1 MSSYYRPSPRF
12 ASEHNPFESPVLT
25 PSPLRQRPLFPTPA
39 SPMKDSDDLF
49 SQSPYTSPNNSIS
62 IPQPISADDEE
73 GSIFLS
79 SPPFSAPPASTSR
92 LLVTPVKQ
100 SHRPRARTALT
111 EKHFN
116 VPRSPLSEFSSGSQV
131 PRARIGVGT
140 KRKTEPQATT
150 PLRQHNLAPLKLA
163 SCTAE
168 DRVSSPFHFDR
179 LAPLPTP
186 KTCARTP
193 QTTAEADFHL
203 TNQTSTLKHLRI
215 TDRNNSADEFA
226 SHANDS
232 ASDVDDDE
240 ANTLFYSN
248 ARMKNKVTN
257 AGKLAGRVFVNKDRF
272 KDEVVE
278 AISPGGHITKRRAR
292 SRPVSAELKQLV
304 HSPNSPGPVSYIVV
318 TQMACTH
325 RHGLDPRFSHQ
336 YGTFESPELYH
347 FPLNSFSFILK
358 LVSF

>member
-1 MSSYYRPSPRF
+1 
-12 ASEHNPFESPVLT
+12 
-25 PSPLRQRPLFPTPA
+25 
-39 SPMKDSDDLF
+39 MKDIDDLF
-49 SQSPYTSPNNSIS
+49 SQSPYKSPNNASS

-79 SPPFSAPPASTSR
+79 PPFSAPPPSTSR
-92 LLVTPVKQ
+92 PLITPVKQ
-100 SHRPRARTALT
+100 SHRPRARTALA

-116 VPRSPLSEFSSGSQV
+116 MPFSPLSEFSSGSQV

-140 KRKTEPQATT
+140 KRKTELQAT

-163 SCTAE
+163 SFTPE
-168 DRVSSPFHFDR
+168 ERVISSFHFDR

-203 TNQTSTLKHLRI
+203 TNQTATFTHLRI

-226 SHANDS
+226 SDANDS

-248 ARMKNKVTN
+248 ARMKNKVRSS
-257 AGKLAGRVFVNKDRF
+257 GKLAGRVFVNKDKF
-272 KDEVVE
+272 KEEVVE

-292 SRPVSAELKQLV
+292 SRPVSAELKQSV
-304 HSPNSPGPVSYIVV
+304 HSPNSPGPVSYIVA
-318 TQMACTH
+318 TQVACTH
-325 RHGLDPRFSHQ
+325 KRVLDLRFLHQ
-336 YGTFESPELYH
+336 YGAIESPELDY
-347 FPLNSFSFILK
+347 FSFDPFSFILK
-358 LVSF
+358 LFSF